1 MAGPNEQNGEHNNRT
16 PSKNLISDKEPHK
29 TTGTRS
35 PPNGGVRAW
44 LQVLGSFLVFFN
56 IWYAPMDAM
65 LRQLILT
72 GSCRGLVL
80 SFGVFQSFYQT
91 TYLRGYSL
99 SDLAWIGT
107 TQVFCLNFV
116 GVLTGPIYDLGY
128 HGLLLYVSSFMV
140 IFAIMMLSLSNNY
153 YQVFLSQGLCL
164 GIGSGILYVP
174 SLALVAASFTTKR
187 ALAVTMVTAG
197 SSIGGR
203 VSPVTK

>member
-1 MAGPNEQNGEHNNRT
+1 MAGPTEQNGEQSNQT
-16 PSKNLISDKEPHK
+16 PSKDPISEKDFNK
-29 TTGTRS
+29 TIVTQS

-56 IWYAPMDAM
+56 IWYAPIDTA

-116 GVLTGPIYDLGY
+116 GVLTGPIYDLG
-128 HGLLLYVSSFMV
+128 HHDLLLYVSSFMI
-140 IFAIMMLSLSNNY
+140 IFAIMMLSLSTKY
-153 YQVFLSQGLCL
+153 YQVFFSQGLCL

-174 SLALVAASFTTKR
+174 SLALVAA
-187 ALAVTMVTAG
+187 
-197 SSIGGR
+197 
-203 VSPVTK
+203 